1 MSPRRPIALDLWLI
15 GALSSFEHVFAIR
28 EICPELASLTLRMKK
43 PYGKSVL
50 KTFGILAALAFVAA
64 GPMVACQKAEWREVK
79 AINTGDPTLE
89 AQRGDLTPET
99 AQPGQ
104 TAYVAPDRLRGRS
117 TPDQNA
123 EEAPRL
129 LERGDEVQI
138 VDPTPA
144 GEDRLVSVRI
154 IEQEPDIP
162 VVQEPAATPV
172 PVAQEIAYVP
182 AEYLQTTPVT
192 RTPHIIDADR
202 YIVIQNIATEKLR
215 VYEVAPRGQPNRL
228 VLETDMIAGE
238 NNPSKTRRTAVGS
251 YKILSWHKFYQ
262 DSEGLFPSWH
272 DERSPSLPLPGASL
286 EDWTQKYFLPKK
298 KSGEPSGLVRGAFGW
313 YTAKLGPNAFTQ
325 WTHGTLGWGADRDR
339 FIQLP
344 KSQLAQFYSDP
355 RSFGCT
361 RVENQAIA
369 YLQDLLPVGTKM
381 IKIYAKESARSKSAT
396 SDAPTSW
403 EWILTKDGVRST
415 NPLSSNR
422 AAQLL
427 RDVPSEQ
434 ILEQGVYRIDT
445 TPSPVAFKKEVK
457 GDRLSAVV
465 VRPEANLYDLNESSF
480 KGEFLVDEGRLVG
493 YSHPKELR
501 KGGYTD
507 HLLPRAILK

>member
-1 MSPRRPIALDLWLI
+1 
-15 GALSSFEHVFAIR
+15 
-28 EICPELASLTLRMKK
+28 MKK
-43 PYGKSVL
+43 PNLKFVL
-50 KTFGILAALAFVAA
+50 KTLRLATALAFVAA

-79 AINTGDPTLE
+79 AINTGDPAME

-104 TAYVAPDRLRGRS
+104 TAFVAPDRLRGRS

-129 LERGDEVQI
+129 LERGDEVRI
-138 VDPTPA
+138 VDPTPV
-144 GEDRLVSVRI
+144 GKDRLVRVQI
-154 IEQEPDIP
+154 IEQEPD
-162 VVQEPAATPV
+162 Q
-172 PVAQEIAYVP
+172 PVAQQPVATPAPVAHEIAYVP
-182 AEYLQTTPVT
+182 AEYLQTSPVT
-192 RTPHIIDADR
+192 PTQQVVDADR

-215 VYEVAPRGQPNRL
+215 VYEVAQPGQPNRL

-262 DSEGLFPSWH
+262 DSAGLFPSWH
-272 DERSPSLPLPGASL
+272 DDQSPSLPLPGASL
-286 EDWTQKYFLPKK
+286 EDWTQKYFLPKN
-298 KSGEPSGLVRGAFGW
+298 KSGQPSGIVRGAFGW
-313 YTAKLGPNAFTQ
+313 YTAKLGPNAFSQ

-369 YLQDLLPVGTKM
+369 YLQDFLPVGTKM
-381 IKIYAKESARSKSAT
+381 IKIYAKESARSTAAT
-396 SDAPTSW
+396 AGVATSW

-415 NPLSSNR
+415 NPLSINR

-427 RDVPSEQ
+427 RDVKSEQ
-434 ILEQGVYRIDT
+434 VLENGVYRIDT
-445 TPSPVAFKKEVK
+445 KPNPVAFKKEIK
-457 GDRLSAVV
+457 GDRLSALIA
-465 VRPEANLYDLNESSF
+465 RPEANLYDLNESSF
-480 KGEFLVDEGRLVG
+480 NGEFLVDEGRLVG